1 MKKLLPLIVLL
12 LGCEPP
18 RSPDP
23 LHPDTHKVREA
34 VNIEATRT
42 NCEFLGVVRARG
54 RYGQELM
61 EIRSLSADL
70 GGNIFIIVYDS
81 GDSEYG
87 WRSLQ
92 AEAYL
97 CPPAVLENPSIRSGS
112 IGRS

>member
-1 MKKLLPLIVLL
+1 MKRLLPLIVLL
-12 LGCEPP
+12 LACEPP

-42 NCEFLGVVRARG
+42 NCEFLGVVQARDRFG
-54 RYGQELM
+54 KELM

-81 GDSEYG
+81 GVSNYGG

-97 CPPAVLENPSIRSGS
+97 CPPAVLENPSFPR
-112 IGRS
+112 